1 MIRKVILAVAGLS
14 LLVSCGTSR
23 HKGTEQVQAEKIP
36 VRIQVLQSLPIAKT
50 LEYTANL
57 QADEQVY
64 YAPAAT
70 GRISKIYVEVGD
82 KIQKGQLLVD
92 MDRTQLV
99 QAEVQLEN
107 LKTEYNRA
115 KTLKETNS
123 ISQQAYDQAV
133 TQYEVT
139 KANVDFLKENTQMIA
154 PFDGVVTGKYF
165 EDGEV
170 YTGGAFGGASKPAII
185 AIEKINPLKAY
196 VNLSEQYFLEVKED
210 MEVELHS
217 NIYPDRTFK
226 GKVSIVYPTIDP
238 ASRTFTVEIQVP
250 NNKEELRPG
259 MYTTL
264 TFEVGADKGLIV
276 PSIAVLKLQGANNR
290 YVFLNKDGVA
300 KRVEVTLGKRFEDQV
315 EILSPEI
322 RPGDELV
329 VAGQG
334 RLVDGSLLDI
344 QE

>member
-1 MIRKVILAVAGLS
+1 
-14 LLVSCGTSR
+14 
-23 HKGTEQVQAEKIP
+23 
-36 VRIQVLQSLPIAKT
+36 
-50 LEYTANL
+50 
-57 QADEQVY
+57 
-64 YAPAAT
+64 
-70 GRISKIYVEVGD
+70 
-82 KIQKGQLLVD
+82 
-92 MDRTQLV
+92 
-99 QAEVQLEN
+99 
-107 LKTEYNRA
+107 
-115 KTLKETNS
+115 
-123 ISQQAYDQAV
+123 
-133 TQYEVT
+133 
-139 KANVDFLKENTQMIA
+139 
-154 PFDGVVTGKYF
+154 
-165 EDGEV
+165 
-170 YTGGAFGGASKPAII
+170 
-185 AIEKINPLKAY
+185 
-196 VNLSEQYFLEVKED
+196 

-264 TFEVGADKGLIV
+264 AFEVGADEGLIV

-344 QE
+344 QN

>member
-1 MIRKVILAVAGLS
+1 MIRKAILAAAGLS
-14 LLVSCGTSR
+14 LLVSCGPSR
-23 HKGTEQVQAEKIP
+23 QKGTEQAQAEKIP
-36 VRIQVLQSLPIAKT
+36 VRIQVLQSRPVAKT

-139 KANVDFLKENTQMIA
+139 KANVDFLKENTGYEIVVLYEGEEHQVKLLQLDEDLKYIIVVPNTSMIPRLKLPDA
-154 PFDGVVTGKYF
+154 PCLF
-165 EDGEV
+165 
-170 YTGGAFGGASKPAII
+170 A
-185 AIEKINPLKAY
+185 
-196 VNLSEQYFLEVKED
+196 
-210 MEVELHS
+210 
-217 NIYPDRTFK
+217 
-226 GKVSIVYPTIDP
+226 TID
-238 ASRTFTVEIQVP
+238 
-250 NNKEELRPG
+250 
-259 MYTTL
+259 
-264 TFEVGADKGLIV
+264 FEG
-276 PSIAVLKLQGANNR
+276 
-290 YVFLNKDGVA
+290 
-300 KRVEVTLGKRFEDQV
+300 ED
-315 EILSPEI
+315 EPEI
-322 RPGDELV
+322 HFYTQED
-329 VAGQG
+329 VAN
-334 RLVDGSLLDI
+334 
-344 QE
+344 E